1 MIDSEGY
8 RLNVGI
14 ILCNGTGQVFW
25 ARRAGMNSWQF
36 PQGGIRHNEAPD
48 AAMFRE
54 LYEEVGLRRND
65 VEIIGRT
72 HEWLRYNLP
81 ERYIRRDTQ
90 PVCIGQRQLWYILRL
105 LACESRIRFDCSR
118 KPEFDGWRWVEFWD
132 PLLDVVYFKREVY
145 RQALSE
151 LEPLLTAQNIPVG
164 PPPRLHE
171 RRRPR
176 PGRPVS

>member
-14 ILCNGTGQVFW
+14 ILCNDAGQVFW
-25 ARRAGMNSWQF
+25 ARRVGMNSWQF
-36 PQGGIRHNEAPD
+36 PQGGIRYNEAPD

-54 LYEEVGLRRND
+54 LYEEVGLRRDD
-65 VEIIGRT
+65 VQIIGRT

-81 ERYIRRDTQ
+81 ERYIRRDSQ

-105 LACESRIRFDCSR
+105 LASEAHIRFDCSR

-132 PLLDVVYFKREVY
+132 PLVDVVYFKREVY
-145 RQALSE
+145 RLALSE
-151 LEPLLTAQNIPVG
+151 LEPLLAARNIPVG
-164 PPPRLHE
+164 PPPRL
-171 RRRPR
+171 
-176 PGRPVS
+176 PGRKGPRHRRFA